1 MHHSLEYVD
10 CDNSICYHVI
20 MVRTQIQLTPEQANR
35 VKKLAVSRG
44 LSMAKVIRNA
54 IDAAIAADA
63 EAVSKSKRSR
73 ALEAVGGF
81 RSGRKDISR
90 RHDAYLDEAFKD

>member
-1 MHHSLEYVD
+1 
-10 CDNSICYHVI
+10 
-20 MVRTQIQLTPEQANR
+20 MVRTQIQLTPEQADR
-35 VKKLAVSRG
+35 VKKLAASRG
-44 LSMAKVIRNA
+44 LSMAEVIRNA

-63 EAVSKSKRSR
+63 EAVSKGKRSR

-81 RSGRKDISR
+81 HSGRKDVSR